1 MSTIT
6 GQSLSRLCGK
16 RWTEVIGNSLQA
28 NLELTFKASS
38 SAWLTEKTIC
48 LLNLWSLDFV
58 CFGRFAPICLH
69 LVRLTSTPF
78 LWNFPLQLFRL
89 REPKPGAIVQTK
101 ILSKIPFYL
110 SQPKTYSCFLYPV
123 KNVSAVKWS
132 RESFPLVLFVLNL
145 VPWLTYYYTV
155 LVSSF

>member
-101 ILSKIPFYL
+101 ILSKIPY
-110 SQPKTYSCFLYPV
+110 LYPV

-145 VPWLTYYYTV
+145 VPWLTYYTV